1 MSSIPLMPIEALNG
15 WTPIYSFDG
24 MGHTMINVRLT
35 AQLDSASMK
44 ISLFDQIGAT
54 MAGTIYPCYL
64 RNLSVYGD
72 LDPTTYGM
80 DNIGGIVNILNAN
93 SIIENVVSGMVLDID
108 ERFYYL
114 SIGGI
119 CAQINP
125 GESSQEPS

>member
-1 MSSIPLMPIEALNG
+1 M
-15 WTPIYSFDG
+15 
-24 MGHTMINVRLT
+24 
-35 AQLDSASMK
+35 
-44 ISLFDQIGAT
+44 
-54 MAGTIYPCYL
+54 
-64 RNLSVYGD
+64 YGD

-119 CAQINP
+119 CAQINL